1 MNLLRQAVL
10 LPLCAGLPALIAPA
24 AQAGCGEYNGQ
35 IQICFEGRCE
45 VQGLVKHCSSAGAGS
60 QWISDW
66 GISWGTQTRSEADT
80 RTSKSEDSTKCFTA
94 AIPTN
99 LLGASRC
106 VETPGTL
113 AAPVPPKPGPREQ
126 QTIREL
132 HPSYWRPKH
141 LLRREATEDVLL

>member
-35 IQICFEGRCE
+35 IQICFEGRYE
-45 VQGLVKHCSSAGAGS
+45 GKAWSNTAPAQALAASGFL
-60 QWISDW
+60 IW